1 MDQRIKGYGVSF
13 MDETIYV
20 LVGVVNLEDGTL
32 HLVILML
39 RILVIHLTQTWSG
52 IITWSDPTCMG

>member
-13 MDETIYV
+13 MDEIIYV
-20 LVGVVNLEDGTL
+20 LVGVVNPKDGTL
-32 HLVILML
+32 HLVTLML
-39 RILVIHLTQTWSG
+39 RILVIHLTQTGSG